1 MEAEAQCAELIQRGL
16 VDGIV
21 TDDSDVLLFG
31 GTRVY
36 RHMFTAHKDV
46 ECYVAADIEG
56 QLHLSRD
63 MLISLAY
70 LLGSDY
76 SEGLRGIGGVIA
88 MQILAE
94 FPGPTCVRDFANW
107 WRRAQFGQD
116 TAEERKSA
124 FKKSLVRAALLL
136 SPADPMQKKRQ
147 KDMVLEESWPDPRV
161 VRRTRLRLG

>member
-1 MEAEAQCAELIQRGL
+1 MLTRQTMLRHFGIPYVVAPMEAEAQCAELIQRGL

-124 FKKSLVRAALLL
+124 FKKSLVRWR
-136 SPADPMQKKRQ
+136 SR
-147 KDMVLEESWPDPRV
+147 
-161 VRRTRLRLG
+161 